1 MIKKKQTF
9 SKIII
14 ISFIITLTLFR
25 SIYAFAITLP
35 EDKGE
40 INIFIEGLILT
51 NPINIK
57 MKLYRIKELTDEK
70 EGNLLTTEN
79 TEDSEVLNSNA
90 LNFKFTEEFKDIAD
104 IDKRLNE
111 DSEEYV
117 QEIKKFA
124 TDNKIQCIEADVDYL
139 THALFKDLELG
150 KYLVVI
156 DDFIMDDKLFECNS
170 FIVTIPMMQNGE
182 YVFSITANPK
192 FSEIIINPPDDTNN
206 VNNTTANPDTNVIT
220 NSAEDNNLE
229 NKPNEERKRLPDTG
243 LPIVSVIVLS
253 ILGLICIIVGCIL
266 DKRTKKK

>member
-1 MIKKKQTF
+1 M
-9 SKIII
+9 
-14 ISFIITLTLFR
+14 
-25 SIYAFAITLP
+25 
-35 EDKGE
+35 
-40 INIFIEGLILT
+40 
-51 NPINIK
+51 
-57 MKLYRIKELTDEK
+57 
-70 EGNLLTTEN
+70 
-79 TEDSEVLNSNA
+79 
-90 LNFKFTEEFKDIAD
+90 
-104 IDKRLNE
+104 
-111 DSEEYV
+111 
-117 QEIKKFA
+117 
-124 TDNKIQCIEADVDYL
+124 
-139 THALFKDLELG
+139 ELG

-192 FSEIIINPPDDTNN
+192 VSEIIINPPDDTNN